1 MSKKR
6 SKNAGYSGVL
16 ASRAVREFLMEAAGE
31 RALQVVSEMTEPM
44 SDDDLASVCKTKV
57 SEVRSVL
64 NKLHNYGL
72 ADYIRT
78 RDKDSGWY
86 SYTWYTRLDK
96 VKEAVTN
103 KWQEEV
109 NSIEKR
115 LCEESTEL
123 FECKRCKKKPKM
135 AFELAS
141 EVMFRCNACNAK
153 LKLVN
158 NQKTVKE
165 LTEKRDR
172 LARNPPLPEE

>member
-6 SKNAGYSGVL
+6 SEKESYSGVL
-16 ASRAVREFLMEAAGE
+16 TSRVVREFLMEAAGE
-31 RALQVVSEMTEPM
+31 RALLVVAEMTEPM
-44 SDDDLASVCKTKV
+44 SDDDLASVCKVKV

-86 SYTWYTRLDK
+86 SYTWYTRMDK
-96 VKEAVTN
+96 VKEVVTS
-103 KWQEEV
+103 KWQAEV
-109 NSIEKR
+109 NMIDKR
-115 LCEESTEL
+115 LCEESTEM

-153 LKLVN
+153 LKPVN
-158 NQKTVKE
+158 NQKTLKE
-165 LTEKRDR
+165 LTEKRDK